1 MTIRDNIS
9 EGISA
14 AIRRAEESGQLP
26 EGLLWPEIA
35 ADRPADSRNGDFSVN
50 IALKMAKGA
59 KMNPEQL
66 ANAILGHIDNYPFV
80 QSIWVASPGFI
91 NFTVSPSWL
100 IDQVQAI
107 LLQGEN
113 FGESSYGRGINVQLE
128 YVSVNPTGPLHVGHA
143 RGAVV
148 GSSLALA
155 LKAVGFEVTQ
165 EYYLND
171 AGTQIRLFAESVYA
185 AYLRACGDGTAHA
198 PEGGYAGEYV
208 DVIGNVIYEDM
219 GTDLQVANEES
230 LRRIETQATR
240 QVIKLIRDDLDA
252 FKVHFDVWF
261 SEKSLFSDGKY
272 DATVAMLSEKGYLKE
287 EEGALWFASVL
298 LGEEKDN
305 VVVRSSGAPTYFATD
320 IAYHFDKFTNRKFD
334 RVINI
339 WGADHQGHISRL
351 KAAMTALGIDSSK
364 LKVLIT
370 QMVTLKSGR
379 MSKRTGDLVTMR
391 QLVDAI
397 GSDACRYFF
406 LSRSLDSHLD
416 FDLDLATTQSAE
428 NPVYYIQYAHARIC
442 SILISVDD
450 SHYAN
455 VPLNL
460 ERLTHEAEQNL
471 IKELILF
478 PDILM
483 KVSETLEP
491 HHLTQS
497 ASQLAAQFHWFYGQ
511 CRVILDGD
519 DELSYARISL
529 CRATQIVLR
538 KYLSLMGISAP
549 EHM

>member
-9 EGISA
+9 EGISI

-26 EGLLWPEIA
+26 EGLLWPEIV

-50 IALKMAKGA
+50 IALKMAKMA
-59 KMNPEQL
+59 EMNPEQL
-66 ANAILGHIDNYPFV
+66 ANVILSYVDNYPFV
-80 QSIWVASPGFI
+80 ESMWVAPPGFI
-91 NFTVSPSWL
+91 NFTVSPGWL
-100 IDQVQAI
+100 IGQLQTI
-107 LLQGEN
+107 LSQGEN
-113 FGESSYGRGINVQLE
+113 FGESSYGRGTNVQLE

-148 GSSLALA
+148 GSALALA
-155 LKAVGFEVTQ
+155 LKAAGFEVTQ

-171 AGTQIRLFAESVYA
+171 AGNQIRLFAESVYA
-185 AYLRACGDGTAHA
+185 AYLRACGDETASA
-198 PEGGYAGEYV
+198 PEGGYRGEYV
-208 DVIGNVIYEDM
+208 NTIGNAIHEEM
-219 GTDLQVANEES
+219 GTDLQERNDEHLQS
-230 LRRIETQATR
+230 IETQATS
-240 QVIKLIRDDLDA
+240 QVIGLIRDDLAA
-252 FKVHFDVWF
+252 FKVRFDVWF

-272 DATVAMLSEKGYLKE
+272 DAMVAMLSEKGYLKE

-320 IAYHFDKFTNRKFD
+320 IAYHFDKFANRKFD

-351 KAAMTALGIDSSK
+351 KAAMTALGIDASR

-370 QMVTLKSGR
+370 QMVTLKSSR
-379 MSKRTGDLVTMR
+379 MSKRAGDLVTMR
-391 QLVDAI
+391 QLVDTI

-416 FDLDLATTQSAE
+416 FDLDLATTQSSE

-442 SILISVDD
+442 SILTSVDD
-450 SHYAN
+450 THYVK

-460 ERLTHEAEQNL
+460 ERLTHEAEQSL
-471 IKELILF
+471 IKELILL

-497 ASQLAAQFHWFYGQ
+497 ASQLAAQVHWFYGQ
-511 CRVILDGD
+511 CKVILEGD
-519 DELSYARISL
+519 DELSYARIEL
-529 CRATQIVLR
+529 CRAAQIVLK
-538 KYLSLMGISAP
+538 KYLLLMGISAP